1 MGNRQGYVPEHR
13 LVMSGKLG
21 RPLRNHET
29 VHHKNGNTLDNR
41 PENLELWVT
50 WQPSGQRVQDLVA
63 WAREILVDYGQI
75 AEIATQSTARRP
87 SAVSSTPA
95 PSCRGWRWRAAARP
109 G

>member
-1 MGNRQGYVPEHR
+1 
-13 LVMSGKLG
+13 MSGKLG
-21 RPLRNHET
+21 CPLRNNET

-75 AEIATQSTARRP
+75 AEIATQSTASRP
-87 SAVSSTPA
+87 SAVSSIA
-95 PSCRGWRWRAAARP
+95 GLSCPSWRWRAAARP